1 MFLRRSKNYKKCAS
15 RYSHD
20 EYDKKNDQVRGKSD
34 EKRRTNRRK
43 GVYIDSADW
52 NSSSEKISPEHNL
65 EIDMS
70 LVNLAHLKDSSS
82 LLFLNSPLTDNEGR
96 SGDGNTPDSDSNK
109 PPSWPKIDSCNA
121 SRRTSLS
128 CQSSEEKDDNYPYQL
143 PFSYKHN
150 KSLSFFRT
158 DSISDSENNEKPT
171 RDRSSTSPA
180 PSESDYIMKR
190 YSKRPLRGPY
200 GQMLEAEMQK
210 QSKNN
215 YEEILEELK
224 DNKERF
230 VFQIFRLATKIMQK
244 TFSTV
249 ITKEPEIQIDRSMM
263 LQQKARIALNTQTR

>member
-1 MFLRRSKNYKKCAS
+1 MKLELFFRKSKLNLKKCAS

-20 EYDKKNDQVRGKSD
+20 ECDKKNDQVRGKCD

-52 NSSSEKISPEHNL
+52 NSSSEKIASNHNL

-70 LVNLAHLKDSSS
+70 LVNLAHLKENSN
-82 LLFLNSPLTDNEGR
+82 LLYLNSPLTDNEAR
-96 SGDGNTPDSDSNK
+96 SGDGNTPDSDNNNK
-109 PPSWPKIDSCNA
+109 PPIWPKADSANV

-150 KSLSFFRT
+150 KSLSFLRT
-158 DSISDSENNEKPT
+158 DSISDSENNEKPS
-171 RDRSSTSPA
+171 RERSSASPA

-210 QSKNN
+210 QNKNN
-215 YEEILEELK
+215 YEEMLEELQDTK
-224 DNKERF
+224 KRL
-230 VFQIFRLATKIMQK
+230 VFKK
-244 TFSTV
+244 
-249 ITKEPEIQIDRSMM
+249 
-263 LQQKARIALNTQTR
+263 N